1 MKRSINNSTL
11 LRQTTNE
18 QYSITQ
24 NYCPLP
30 PKNTPKNNQEE
41 ELNEEAQELLHR
53 YKELVLEINKI
64 RGKLYTNGIDPDKY

>member
-11 LRQTTNE
+11 LNSPTNNE
-18 QYSITQ
+18 YSITQ

-30 PKNTPKNNQEE
+30 PKNTPKNNQHE
-41 ELNEEAQELLHR
+41 ELNEEARELLHR
-53 YKELVLEINKI
+53 YKELVLEIDKI

>member
-11 LRQTTNE
+11 LKSTTNGE
-18 QYSITQ
+18 YSITQ

-30 PKNTPKNNQEE
+30 SKNTPKNNQEE

>member
-1 MKRSINNSTL
+1 MTHASTL
-11 LRQTTNE
+11 LKPTTNGE
-18 QYSITQ
+18 
-24 NYCPLP
+24 YCPLP
-30 PKNTPKNNQEE
+30 PKNRPKNNQEE